1 MIMIKK
7 VFRFTPFVLFF
18 ACFLFSCSDEN
29 GTPIVD
35 ISEKKEEKKVIVKV
49 PTLKDSLLREINIC
63 RESPYDIITSSCVVK
78 TSFLPLSKESS
89 LNNGFILQI
98 KYISEDR
105 PVLLTNVYERNSDQE
120 LIQLN
125 EFKGFLTDTLP
136 RQSGYNDILLRFI
149 EIESERKFFYNCW
162 FTYSQDD
169 SKYVYR
175 ECYSINREST
185 KGDYQFD
192 VYSSI
197 DASDR
202 DKTQTNKE
210 VKTILNDLNYL
221 N

>member
-1 MIMIKK
+1 MIKNVYK
-7 VFRFTPFVLFF
+7 LTPFVLIS
-18 ACFLFSCSDEN
+18 ACYLFSCSDEN
-29 GTPIVD
+29 ATSIVD
-35 ISEKKEEKKVIVKV
+35 LSEKKEEKKVIVKA

-78 TSFLPLSKESS
+78 TSFLPLSEGSS

-125 EFKGFLTDTLP
+125 EFKGFLSGAEP
-136 RQSGYNDILLRFI
+136 NNSGYNDILLRFI

-169 SKYVYR
+169 SKYVYK

-192 VYSSI
+192 VYSSR

>member
-1 MIMIKK
+1 MIKK

-29 GTPIVD
+29 GTSNVD
-35 ISEKKEEKKVIVKV
+35 ISEKKEEKKVIMKV
-49 PTLKDSLLREINIC
+49 STLKDSLLREINIC
-63 RESPYDIITSSCVVK
+63 RESPYDLITASCIVD
-78 TSFLPLSKESS
+78 TSFLPLGEGAS

-98 KYISEDR
+98 KYMSEDR

-125 EFKGFLTDTLP
+125 EFKGFLIVTEP
-136 RQSGYNDILLRFI
+136 NESEYSDILLRFI

-162 FTYSQDD
+162 FTYSIEA
-169 SKYVYR
+169 SKYVYK

-192 VYSSI
+192 VYSSE
-197 DASDR
+197 DASDL
-202 DKTQTNKE
+202 DKIQTNKE
-210 VKTILNDLNYL
+210 VKAILKDLNYL

>member
-29 GTPIVD
+29 GTSIVD

-78 TSFLPLSKESS
+78 TSFLPLSEGSS

-105 PVLLTNVYERNSDQE
+105 PVLLTNVYERNSD
-120 LIQLN
+120 
-125 EFKGFLTDTLP
+125 
-136 RQSGYNDILLRFI
+136 
-149 EIESERKFFYNCW
+149 
-162 FTYSQDD
+162 
-169 SKYVYR
+169 
-175 ECYSINREST
+175 
-185 KGDYQFD
+185 
-192 VYSSI
+192 
-197 DASDR
+197 
-202 DKTQTNKE
+202 
-210 VKTILNDLNYL
+210 
-221 N
+221 